1 MRPHSPR
8 GSLDLPSAPFI
19 LLRLAPVVPYGKD
32 RSLTQSGD
40 SDLIDRLVRHG
51 LGQGEARCYVGML
64 AQRAFKV
71 SEVATEAGLPRSRA
85 YELIRSLVRFG
96 LCTEVAGSGFARFRA
111 VPPNEAIGRLEASRA
126 EQARR
131 RDLAL
136 NGLGQALA
144 QRGGPSPGSGEEP
157 VELLRRR
164 EQLLTAMAQE
174 VCQATDEVLLIVNTS
189 WEPTDCRG
197 MRDRLGAG
205 VRFRTIFDRD
215 SLEHEP
221 HRDWVAAFAGDPGF
235 GARVVDRVKTL
246 YLLVDRSVVFLN
258 LVVPGSDAPGDHAES
273 LLIRHVG
280 LGQTLHD
287 AFERTWR
294 HAVLFDQA
302 LAADGAPALVGATT
316 SARGPAPPRWEGP
329 HAGNGRSAKH
339 G

>member
-1 MRPHSPR
+1 
-8 GSLDLPSAPFI
+8 
-19 LLRLAPVVPYGKD
+19 LRLAPVVPYGKD

-64 AQRAFKV
+64 GQRAFKV
-71 SEVATEAGLPRSRA
+71 SEVAIEAGLPRSRA

-96 LCTEVAGSGFARFRA
+96 LCTEVAGGGYARFRA
-111 VPPNEAIGRLEASRA
+111 VPPNEAIGRLEAFRA

-136 NGLGQALA
+136 TGLQQALA
-144 QRGGPSPGSGEEP
+144 ERDRPSPGPGQEP
-157 VELLRRR
+157 VEMLRRR
-164 EQLLTAMAQE
+164 EQLLTEMAKE
-174 VCQATDEVLLIVNTS
+174 VCRATEEVLLIVNTS
-189 WEPTDCRG
+189 WEPADCRG
-197 MRDRLGAG
+197 LRDRLAAG

-235 GARVVDRVKTL
+235 EARVVDRVETL
-246 YLLVDRSVVFLN
+246 YLLVDRSVIFLN
-258 LVVPGSDAPGDHAES
+258 LVVPGAETPGEHAES
-273 LLIRHVG
+273 LLMRHAG

-287 AFERTWR
+287 AFERLWR
-294 HAVLFDQA
+294 QGVPFDQA
-302 LAADGAPALVGATT
+302 LGAGGAPALVGATT
-316 SARGPAPPRWEGP
+316 SARGPTPRRWGGP
-329 HAGNGRSAKH
+329 HAGNGRSAAH

>member
-1 MRPHSPR
+1 
-8 GSLDLPSAPFI
+8 
-19 LLRLAPVVPYGKD
+19 LRLATVVPYGKD
-32 RSLTQSGD
+32 RSLTPSGD
-40 SDLIDRLVRHG
+40 SDLIERLVRHG

-96 LCTEVAGSGFARFRA
+96 LCTEVAGGGYARYRA

-131 RDLAL
+131 RGRAL
-136 NGLGQALA
+136 NGLMHALA
-144 QRGGPSPGSGEEP
+144 ERAGPTPGSGEER
-157 VELLRRR
+157 VEMLRRR
-164 EQLLTAMAQE
+164 EQLLTLTARE
-174 VCQATDEVLLIVNTS
+174 VCRATDEVVLIVNTS
-189 WEPTDCRG
+189 WEPTDCQG
-197 MRDRLGAG
+197 MRDRLDAG

-215 SLEHEP
+215 SLGHEP
-221 HRDWVAAFAGDPGF
+221 HRAWVATFAGHPGF
-235 GARVVDRVKTL
+235 EARVVDRVQTL

-258 LVVPGSDAPGDHAES
+258 LVVPGSDTPGEHAES
-273 LLIRHVG
+273 LLMRHGG

-294 HAVLFDQA
+294 QGVPFDQA
-302 LAADGAPALVGATT
+302 LRADGAAALVGATT
-316 SARGPAPPRWEGP
+316 SARGPTPRRDGP
-329 HAGNGRSAKH
+329 HAGNGRSARH

>member
-1 MRPHSPR
+1 M
-8 GSLDLPSAPFI
+8 
-19 LLRLAPVVPYGKD
+19 
-32 RSLTQSGD
+32 
-40 SDLIDRLVRHG
+40 RHG

-96 LCTEVAGSGFARFRA
+96 LCTEVAGGGYARYRA

-136 NGLGQALA
+136 NGLMQALA
-144 QRGGPSPGSGEEP
+144 ERAGPSPGSGEEP
-157 VELLRRR
+157 VEMLRRR
-164 EQLLTAMAQE
+164 EQLLTVMAKE
-174 VCQATDEVLLIVNTS
+174 VCGATEEVLLVVNTS

-197 MRDRLGAG
+197 MRDRLSAG

-221 HRDWVAAFAGDPGF
+221 HRAWVAAFADHPGF
-235 GARVVDRVKTL
+235 QARVVDRVQTL
-246 YLLVDRSVVFLN
+246 FLLVDRSVVFLN
-258 LVVPGSDAPGDHAES
+258 LVVPGSDTPGEHAES
-273 LLIRHVG
+273 LLMRHAG
-280 LGQTLHD
+280 LGQTLQD
-287 AFERTWR
+287 AFERSWQ
-294 HAVLFDQA
+294 HGVPFDQA
-302 LAADGAPALVGATT
+302 LAAGATPALVGATT
-316 SARGPAPPRWEGP
+316 SARGSTPPRWGGP
-329 HAGNGRSAKH
+329 HASNGRSLNH

>member
-1 MRPHSPR
+1 
-8 GSLDLPSAPFI
+8 
-19 LLRLAPVVPYGKD
+19 LRLATVVPYGKD

-96 LCTEVAGSGFARFRA
+96 LCTEVAGAGSARYRA

-136 NGLGQALA
+136 NGLMHALA
-144 QRGGPSPGSGEEP
+144 ERAGPSPGSGEEP
-157 VELLRRR
+157 VEMLRRP
-164 EQLLTAMAQE
+164 EQLLTVMARE
-174 VCQATDEVLLIVNTS
+174 VCRATDEVQLIVNTS

-197 MRDRLGAG
+197 MRDRLSAG
-205 VRFRTIFDRD
+205 VRFRTVFDRD

-221 HRDWVAAFAGDPGF
+221 HREWVATFAGHPGF
-235 GARVVDRVKTL
+235 EARVVDRVQTL

-258 LVVPGSDAPGDHAES
+258 LVVPGSDTPGEHAES
-273 LLIRHVG
+273 LLMRHAG

-287 AFERTWR
+287 AFERTWQQ
-294 HAVLFDQA
+294 AVPFDQA
-302 LAADGAPALVGATT
+302 LGTDGAPALVGATT
-316 SARGPAPPRWEGP
+316 SARGLTPAPWGGP
-329 HAGNGRSAKH
+329 HAGNGRSARH

>member
-1 MRPHSPR
+1 
-8 GSLDLPSAPFI
+8 
-19 LLRLAPVVPYGKD
+19 LRLAPVVPLGKD

-71 SEVATEAGLPRSRA
+71 SEVASEAGLPRSRA

-96 LCTEVAGSGFARFRA
+96 LCTEVAGSGVARFRA
-111 VPPNEAIGRLEASRA
+111 VPPNEAIGRLEAYKA
-126 EQARR
+126 EEARR

-136 NGLGQALA
+136 NGLLQALSL
-144 QRGGPSPGSGEEP
+144 RGPSPAAGEEP
-157 VELLRRR
+157 VDMLRRR
-164 EQLLTAMAQE
+164 DQLLTVMADE
-174 VCQATDEVLLIVNTS
+174 VCRATDEVLIIVNTT

-197 MRDRLGAG
+197 MRDRLAAG

-221 HRDWVAAFAGDPGF
+221 HREWVATFAGHPGF
-235 GARVVDRVKTL
+235 EVRVVDRVQTL
-246 YLLVDRSVVFLN
+246 YLLADRRVVFLN
-258 LVVPGSDAPGDHAES
+258 LVVPGSESPGSHAES
-273 LLIRHVG
+273 LVMRHSG

-287 AFERTWR
+287 AFERSWSQG
-294 HAVLFDQA
+294 VPFEQA
-302 LAADGAPALVGATT
+302 LEAGQVPALVGATA
-316 SARGPAPPRWEGP
+316 SARHPAAPGSR
-329 HAGNGRSAKH
+329 ASNGRSADP

>member
-1 MRPHSPR
+1 M
-8 GSLDLPSAPFI
+8 
-19 LLRLAPVVPYGKD
+19 
-32 RSLTQSGD
+32 
-40 SDLIDRLVRHG
+40 RHG

-96 LCTEVAGSGFARFRA
+96 LCTEVAGGGYARYRA

-136 NGLGQALA
+136 NGLMQALA
-144 QRGGPSPGSGEEP
+144 ERAGPSPGSGEEP
-157 VELLRRR
+157 VEMLRRR
-164 EQLLTAMAQE
+164 EQLLTVMAKE
-174 VCQATDEVLLIVNTS
+174 VCGATEEVLLVVNTS

-197 MRDRLGAG
+197 MRDRLSAG

-221 HRDWVAAFAGDPGF
+221 HRAWVAAFADHPGF
-235 GARVVDRVKTL
+235 QARVVDRVQTL

-258 LVVPGSDAPGDHAES
+258 LVVPGSDTPGEHAES
-273 LLIRHVG
+273 LLMRHAG

-287 AFERTWR
+287 AFERSWQ
-294 HAVLFDQA
+294 HGVPFDQA
-302 LAADGAPALVGATT
+302 LAAGATPALVGATT
-316 SARGPAPPRWEGP
+316 SARGSTPPRWGGP
-329 HAGNGRSAKH
+329 HASNGRSLNH

>member
-1 MRPHSPR
+1 M
-8 GSLDLPSAPFI
+8 
-19 LLRLAPVVPYGKD
+19 RLATVVPYGKD

-96 LCTEVAGSGFARFRA
+96 LCTEVAGGGYARYRA

-136 NGLGQALA
+136 NGLMQSLA
-144 QRGGPSPGSGEEP
+144 ERAGPSPGSGEEP
-157 VELLRRR
+157 VEMLRRR
-164 EQLLTAMAQE
+164 EQLLTVMAKE
-174 VCQATDEVLLIVNTS
+174 VCGAADEVLLVVNTS

-197 MRDRLGAG
+197 MRDRLSAG

-221 HRDWVAAFAGDPGF
+221 HRAWVAAFADHPGF
-235 GARVVDRVKTL
+235 QARVVDRVQTL

-258 LVVPGSDAPGDHAES
+258 LVVPGSDTPGEHAES
-273 LLIRHVG
+273 LLIRHAG

-287 AFERTWR
+287 AFERSWQ
-294 HAVLFDQA
+294 HGVPFDQA
-302 LAADGAPALVGATT
+302 LAAGATPALVGATT
-316 SARGPAPPRWEGP
+316 SARGPTPPRWGGP
-329 HAGNGRSAKH
+329 HASNGRSLNH

>member
-1 MRPHSPR
+1 
-8 GSLDLPSAPFI
+8 
-19 LLRLAPVVPYGKD
+19 
-32 RSLTQSGD
+32 
-40 SDLIDRLVRHG
+40 VRHG

-96 LCTEVAGSGFARFRA
+96 LCTEVAGGGYARYRA

-136 NGLGQALA
+136 NGLMQALA
-144 QRGGPSPGSGEEP
+144 ERAGPSPGSGEEP
-157 VELLRRR
+157 VEMLRRR
-164 EQLLTAMAQE
+164 EQLLTVMAKE
-174 VCQATDEVLLIVNTS
+174 VCGATEEVLLVVNTS

-197 MRDRLGAG
+197 MRDRLSAG

-221 HRDWVAAFAGDPGF
+221 HRAWVAAFADHPGF
-235 GARVVDRVKTL
+235 RARVVDRVQTL

-258 LVVPGSDAPGDHAES
+258 LVVPGSDTPGEHAES
-273 LLIRHVG
+273 LLIRHAG

-287 AFERTWR
+287 AFERSWQQG
-294 HAVLFDQA
+294 VPFDQA
-302 LAADGAPALVGATT
+302 LAAGATPALVGATT
-316 SARGPAPPRWEGP
+316 SARGSTPPRWGGP
-329 HAGNGRSAKH
+329 HASNGRSLNH

>member
-1 MRPHSPR
+1 MR
-8 GSLDLPSAPFI
+8 LVT
-19 LLRLAPVVPYGKD
+19 VVPYGKD

-96 LCTEVAGSGFARFRA
+96 LCTEVACGGYARYRA
-111 VPPNEAIGRLEASRA
+111 VPPNEAIGRLETSRA

-136 NGLGQALA
+136 NGLMQALA
-144 QRGGPSPGSGEEP
+144 ERAGPSLGPGDEP
-157 VELLRRR
+157 VEMLRRR
-164 EQLLTAMAQE
+164 EQLLTVMAKE
-174 VCQATDEVLLIVNTS
+174 VCGATDEVLLVVNTS
-189 WEPTDCRG
+189 WEPTECRG
-197 MRDRLGAG
+197 MRDRLRAG

-221 HRDWVAAFAGDPGF
+221 HRAWVAAFADHPGF
-235 GARVVDRVKTL
+235 QARVVDRVQTL
-246 YLLVDRSVVFLN
+246 FLLVDRSVVFLN
-258 LVVPGSDAPGDHAES
+258 LVVPGSDTPGEHAES
-273 LLIRHVG
+273 LLMRHAG
-280 LGQTLHD
+280 LGQILQD
-287 AFERTWR
+287 AFERLWR
-294 HAVLFDQA
+294 HGVPFDQA
-302 LAADGAPALVGATT
+302 LAAGATPALVGATT
-316 SARGPAPPRWEGP
+316 SARGPTPPRWGGP
-329 HAGNGRSAKH
+329 HASNGRSLNH

>member
-1 MRPHSPR
+1 M
-8 GSLDLPSAPFI
+8 
-19 LLRLAPVVPYGKD
+19 RLATVVPYGKD

-96 LCTEVAGSGFARFRA
+96 LCTEVAGGGYARYRA

-136 NGLGQALA
+136 NGLMQALA
-144 QRGGPSPGSGEEP
+144 ERAGPSPGSGEEP
-157 VELLRRR
+157 VEMLRRR
-164 EQLLTAMAQE
+164 EQLLTVMAKE
-174 VCQATDEVLLIVNTS
+174 VCGATEEVLLVVNTS

-197 MRDRLGAG
+197 MRDRLSAG

-221 HRDWVAAFAGDPGF
+221 HRAWVAAFADHPGF
-235 GARVVDRVKTL
+235 QARVVDRVQTL

-258 LVVPGSDAPGDHAES
+258 LVVPGSDTPGEHAES
-273 LLIRHVG
+273 LLMRHAG

-287 AFERTWR
+287 AFERSWQ
-294 HAVLFDQA
+294 HGVPFDQA
-302 LAADGAPALVGATT
+302 IAAGATSALVGATT
-316 SARGPAPPRWEGP
+316 SARGPTPPRWGGP
-329 HAGNGRSAKH
+329 HASNGRSLNH

>member
-1 MRPHSPR
+1 
-8 GSLDLPSAPFI
+8 
-19 LLRLAPVVPYGKD
+19 LRLAPVVPYGKD

-64 AQRAFKV
+64 GQRAFKV
-71 SEVATEAGLPRSRA
+71 SEVAIEAGLPRSRA

-96 LCTEVAGSGFARFRA
+96 LCTEVAGGGYARFRA

-136 NGLGQALA
+136 AGLQQALA
-144 QRGGPSPGSGEEP
+144 ERGRPSPGSGQEP
-157 VELLRRR
+157 VEMLRRR
-164 EQLLTAMAQE
+164 EQLLTEMAKE
-174 VCQATDEVLLIVNTS
+174 VCRATEEVLTIVNTS
-189 WEPTDCRG
+189 WEPADCRG
-197 MRDRLGAG
+197 LRDRLAAG

-221 HRDWVAAFAGDPGF
+221 HRDWVATFAAAPGF
-235 GARVVDRVKTL
+235 EARVVDRVETL
-246 YLLVDRSVVFLN
+246 YLLVDRSVIFLN
-258 LVVPGSDAPGDHAES
+258 LVVPGSETPGEHAES
-273 LLIRHVG
+273 LLMRHAG

-287 AFERTWR
+287 AFERLWR
-294 HAVLFDQA
+294 QGLPFDKA
-302 LAADGAPALVGATT
+302 LEAGGAPALVGATT
-316 SARGPAPPRWEGP
+316 SARGPTPRRRWGGP
-329 HAGNGRSAKH
+329 HASNGRSASL

>member
-1 MRPHSPR
+1 
-8 GSLDLPSAPFI
+8 
-19 LLRLAPVVPYGKD
+19 LRLAPVVPYGKD

-96 LCTEVAGSGFARFRA
+96 LCTEVAGGGYARYRA

-136 NGLGQALA
+136 KSLTRALA
-144 QRGGPSPGSGEEP
+144 ERAGPSLGSGEEP
-157 VELLRRR
+157 VEMLRRR
-164 EQLLTAMAQE
+164 EQLLTVMAKE
-174 VCQATDEVLLIVNTS
+174 VCRATDEVLIIVNTS

-197 MRDRLGAG
+197 MRDRLSAG

-221 HRDWVAAFAGDPGF
+221 HRAWVATFAGHPGF
-235 GARVVDRVKTL
+235 EARVVDRVQTL

-258 LVVPGSDAPGDHAES
+258 LVVPGSDTPGGHAES
-273 LLIRHVG
+273 LLMRHSG

-287 AFERTWR
+287 AFERLWR
-294 HAVLFDQA
+294 HGLPFEQA
-302 LAADGAPALVGATT
+302 LEAHGAPALVGATT
-316 SARGPAPPRWEGP
+316 SARGPAPPRWDGS
-329 HAGNGRSAKH
+329 HAGNGRSASQ

>member
-1 MRPHSPR
+1 
-8 GSLDLPSAPFI
+8 
-19 LLRLAPVVPYGKD
+19 LRLATVVPYGKD

-96 LCTEVAGSGFARFRA
+96 LCTEVAGGGYARYRA

-136 NGLGQALA
+136 NGLMQALA
-144 QRGGPSPGSGEEP
+144 ERAGPSPGSGEEP
-157 VELLRRR
+157 VAMLRRR
-164 EQLLTAMAQE
+164 EQLLTVMAKE
-174 VCQATDEVLLIVNTS
+174 VCGATEEVLLVVNTS

-197 MRDRLGAG
+197 LRDRLSAG
-205 VRFRTIFDRD
+205 VHFRTIFDRD

-221 HRDWVAAFAGDPGF
+221 HRAWVAAFADHPGF
-235 GARVVDRVKTL
+235 QARVVDRVQTL

-258 LVVPGSDAPGDHAES
+258 LVVPGSDTPGEHAES
-273 LLIRHVG
+273 LLMRHAG

-287 AFERTWR
+287 AFERSWQ
-294 HAVLFDQA
+294 HGVPFDQA
-302 LAADGAPALVGATT
+302 LAAGATPALVGATT
-316 SARGPAPPRWEGP
+316 SARGPTPPRWGGP
-329 HAGNGRSAKH
+329 HASNGRSLNH

>member
-1 MRPHSPR
+1 
-8 GSLDLPSAPFI
+8 
-19 LLRLAPVVPYGKD
+19 LRLAPVVPLGKD

-71 SEVATEAGLPRSRA
+71 SEVAAEAGLPRSRA

-111 VPPNEAIGRLEASRA
+111 VPPNEAIGRLEASKA

-136 NGLGQALA
+136 NGLVQALA
-144 QRGGPSPGSGEEP
+144 VRAGPPSGAGEEP
-157 VELLRRR
+157 LEMLRRR
-164 EQLLTAMAQE
+164 EQLLSVMSTE
-174 VCQATDEVLLIVNTS
+174 VCRAREEVLTIVNTS
-189 WEPTDCRG
+189 WEPTACPG
-197 MRDRLGAG
+197 MHDRLAAG

-215 SLEHEP
+215 SLDHEP
-221 HRDWVAAFAGDPGF
+221 HRAWVATFADHPGF
-235 GARVVDRVKTL
+235 EARVVDRVQTL

-258 LVVPGSDAPGDHAES
+258 LVVPGSDTPGEHAES
-273 LLIRHVG
+273 LLMRHAG
-280 LGQTLHD
+280 LGQILHD
-287 AFERTWR
+287 AFQRTWR
-294 HAVLFDQA
+294 HGVPFEQA
-302 LAADGAPALVGATT
+302 LAADGTPALVGATT
-316 SARGPAPPRWEGP
+316 SAPGPAPPTGGP
-329 HAGNGRSAKH
+329 RAGNGRSADH